1 MVGGEEGVLMLGH
14 LVGEIQPSL
23 SLPSVSL
30 AYKAIDASF
39 YEAMFTEFP

>member
-1 MVGGEEGVLMLGH
+1 MLDK

-23 SLPSVSL
+23 TLPSVSL

-39 YEAMFTEFP
+39 YGAMFTEFP